1 IGRGPVR
8 WPGPSPAVRSGR
20 HRHTRLRSP
29 NPAEIPLPW
38 RSGEPLIRWCL
49 MIRGDP
55 EAQQMASLPTRAQ
68 PSRTRALLGPVIA
81 GPRRNLLY
89 LMPSGDAKGRGCV
102 PGGPG
107 GDDLFAGMQLGS
119 GAGGSADHLDVLR
132 LRSLLALGD
141 VELDLLPFLQA
152 AVATAG
158 DRAGVHEHVFTT
170 LDSDEA
176 VAPVAVEPL
185 HSALRHLDLLVG
197 AAPPRHGVRG
207 PALARS
213 RWLACPGPRG
223 RVPRAAGQLAGRW
236 DKPPARPPIERGRS
250 ERPGLRRVPGP
261 GRNGPPA
268 DRRSGFCRCRT
279 VSTGAAWL

>member
-1 IGRGPVR
+1 
-8 WPGPSPAVRSGR
+8 
-20 HRHTRLRSP
+20 
-29 NPAEIPLPW
+29 
-38 RSGEPLIRWCL
+38 
-49 MIRGDP
+49 
-55 EAQQMASLPTRAQ
+55 
-68 PSRTRALLGPVIA
+68 
-81 GPRRNLLY
+81 
-89 LMPSGDAKGRGCV
+89 
-102 PGGPG
+102 
-107 GDDLFAGMQLGS
+107 DLFAGMQLGS

-213 RWLACPGPRG
+213 LWLACHGTRG
-223 RVPRAAGQLAGRW
+223 RVHRAAGQLAGRW
-236 DKPPARPPIERGRS
+236 DKSPARPP
-250 ERPGLRRVPGP
+250 VGP
-261 GRNGPPA
+261 GRSGPPGLPPLPRPARHGPPA
-268 DRRSGFCRCRT
+268 SP
-279 VSTGAAWL
+279 